1 MKRILKTAST
11 KFSVE
16 VWICYYIKAYLPFL
30 RSSFNISVFFFNLY
44 IFLNRGI
51 QLGYRTAWQL
61 F

>member
-11 KFSVE
+11 KFCVE

-30 RSSFNISVFFFNLY
+30 RSSFNLSDFFFKN
-44 IFLNRGI
+44 FFNGGI

-61 F
+61 L

>member
-11 KFSVE
+11 KFCVE

-30 RSSFNISVFFFNLY
+30 HSSFNISDFFFF
-44 IFLNRGI
+44 FLNGGI

>member
-11 KFSVE
+11 KFCVE

-30 RSSFNISVFFFNLY
+30 RSFNLSDF
-44 IFLNRGI
+44 FLKKNFNGGI
-51 QLGYRTAWQL
+51 QLDYRTAWQL

>member
-11 KFSVE
+11 KFCVE

-30 RSSFNISVFFFNLY
+30 RSSFNISDFFF
-44 IFLNRGI
+44 FLNGGI

>member
-11 KFSVE
+11 KFCVE

-30 RSSFNISVFFFNLY
+30 RSSFNLSDFFFKFFFNG
-44 IFLNRGI
+44 GI

-61 F
+61 L